1 MLDCEER
8 HLRLETRLKALEDA
22 TVSGVP
28 GQSIATR
35 FWTHYGR
42 ISIVAQN
49 INEKIEREVGT
60 LRTEMKAGFAAV
72 EQRFEQVDQRF
83 EQVDQRFEQV
93 DQRFEQVDQRFEQVD
108 QRFEQ
113 VDERLGKLDHR
124 VSLLGTEI
132 NMLRSTAHEM
142 SDGIAKINKDSARRD
157 LRIDKIE
164 KQLATHDERF
174 NSIEALL
181 IRIDAKLTGD
191 QPN

>member
-1 MLDCEER
+1 MLDCKEQCI
-8 HLRLETRLKALEDA
+8 RLETRVKALEDA

-28 GQSIATR
+28 DQSIATR
-35 FWTHYGR
+35 FETQYSR

-49 INEKIEREVGT
+49 INAKIEREVGA

-72 EQRFEQVDQRF
+72 NQRFEQVDT
-83 EQVDQRFEQV
+83 
-93 DQRFEQVDQRFEQVD
+93 
-108 QRFEQ
+108 RFEQ
-113 VDERLGKLDHR
+113 VDERLGELDHR

-132 NMLRSTAHEM
+132 SMLRSTAHEM
-142 SDGIAKINKDSARRD
+142 SDGIVKINKDSARRD
-157 LRIDKIE
+157 LRIDRIE

-181 IRIDAKLTGD
+181 IRIDAKLTGP